1 MKIFIENVVGDES
14 SVASAF
20 CIPEGCVKRRK
31 NGFEISFGEA
41 ECSERP
47 PFYRLKRDETLASV
61 CRKFSIP
68 FSAIIKENEGLE
80 TAFGVTLKIPRF
92 SGRIYTVKPLDTIS
106 SVAEKFGISE
116 EELVAINGVT
126 YLSPG
131 IILDVGKN

>member
-20 CIPEGCVKRRK
+20 CVPEKCVKRRE

-41 ECSERP
+41 ECTDMP
-47 PFYRLKRDETLASV
+47 PFYRLKRGETLASV
-61 CRKFSIP
+61 CRKFSLP
-68 FSAIIKENEGLE
+68 FSAVIKENEGLE

-92 SGRIYTVKPLDTIS
+92 SGNVYTVKPLDTIS
-106 SVAEKFGISE
+106 SIAEKFGISE
-116 EELVAINGVT
+116 EELVSINGVT

-131 IILDVGKN
+131 LILDVGKN